1 MADIRVRRRVIAAL
15 VIVLGFAMGVLAF
28 HFGSQSKRPET
39 FGVLIVV
46 ASDEASIKDT
56 LLDSLSVT
64 AGSLTRPEG
73 DFTVTGSW
81 DSCVPAG
88 IVGTLAPGRSID
100 LEVETVVKGNDF
112 ASTATLRGLN
122 RDTLEAIIDES
133 EARID
138 WLADIA
144 GIESSRVPRI
154 SIDEAI
160 DQLERLA
167 SQGEACV
174 VVATIPYQEAEFVT
188 VTMPE
193 IGTIGSRRTGEGF
206 VDTWLGI
213 KVFGQQPAA

>member
-28 HFGSQSKRPET
+28 HFGSQGQRPET
-39 FGVLIVV
+39 FGVFVVV
-46 ASDEASIKDT
+46 AKSQDSLT
-56 LLDSLSVT
+56 GTFLDSLSAT
-64 AGSLTRPEG
+64 AGSLTRPDG
-73 DFTVTGSW
+73 SFTVTGSW

-88 IVGTLAPGRSID
+88 NVATLARGESID

-112 ASTATLRGLN
+112 ASTATLRGLD
-122 RDTLEAIIDES
+122 RDTLESIIDES

-138 WLADIA
+138 WLADLE

-154 SIDEAI
+154 SVDEAI
-160 DQLERLA
+160 DQLELLA
-167 SQGEACV
+167 SKGEACV

-188 VTMPE
+188 VTMPD
-193 IGTIGSRRTGEGF
+193 IGAIGSRRTGEGF

-213 KVFGQQPAA
+213 DVFGQPPGA